1 MATYHS
7 HFGEIDKAFF
17 RKVWCSFFNESQVC
31 QVHPE
36 VRDSRGV
43 TAARPG
49 RVVLIPAHT
58 QLELVPQKNTVSVE
72 LIWKCFRR
80 HAFIN
85 HHSYTLKPGKETAV
99 RYSDTV

>member
-17 RKVWCSFFNESQVC
+17 REVWCPFFNEGQVC

-58 QLELVPQKNTVSVE
+58 QLSLAPQETVSVE
-72 LIWKCFRR
+72 LTWKCFRKRAFTNR
-80 HAFIN
+80 HG
-85 HHSYTLKPGKETAV
+85 YTLKP
-99 RYSDTV
+99 